1 MSKFLK
7 IQLQLQAVCFG
18 LIAAFTPLIGF
29 AESDVLSAPPITGPA
44 ETTEEF
50 APPTVELDRKI
61 EFMPQF
67 SIFNANSLRLRTDAY
82 EVNYGA
88 VLEGVPLFN
97 AAIAIPYAQIGN
109 FSFLVNTQL
118 GLGTVRDVYPV
129 SWNATDTTVQSRV
142 SDRIRLVWIPMSV
155 SQEVRYSLP
164 GIPFFQPSLT
174 VGAGGHLLLQ
184 RNAGVLPS
192 EDFWIPHFFFRPAL
206 TFFDAASTAHWFG
219 GFSFGVSWYRSLGG
233 KNELQGT
240 SFDLSLKFLL

>member
-164 GIPFFQPSLT
+164 G
-174 VGAGGHLLLQ
+174 
-184 RNAGVLPS
+184 
-192 EDFWIPHFFFRPAL
+192 
-206 TFFDAASTAHWFG
+206 
-219 GFSFGVSWYRSLGG
+219 
-233 KNELQGT
+233 
-240 SFDLSLKFLL
+240 LSLIHI